1 MPGISLEIR
10 RKCKI
15 CGKVFLVK
23 KLNSQYCSAK
33 CSKIAYKRKCD
44 AEKKETRLQKIAS
57 QVPKIREYISVKE
70 AVAIFGVERD
80 SVYRLVRSGKVNS
93 VNLGKRLIRINR
105 KDMEALLPTRK
116 KIRKE
121 REKPLPKLYSLEP
134 EDCYT
139 INEVCK
145 KYLINDST
153 VWAHVRKYS
162 ILSRGQHK
170 SASDLQNEAE
180 EYVARYR
187 K

>member
-10 RKCKI
+10 RECKI

-23 KLNSQYCSAK
+23 KLDSQYCSAK

-162 ILSRGQHK
+162 IPSRQIGNYVYVPKEDIDNLYK
-170 SASDLQNEAE
+170 SDIL
-180 EYVARYR
+180 
-187 K
+187 

>member
-1 MPGISLEIR
+1 MR
-10 RKCKI
+10 CRKE
-15 CGKVFLVK
+15 GDA
-23 KLNSQYCSAK
+23 S
-33 CSKIAYKRKCD
+33 SKDCFSG
-44 AEKKETRLQKIAS
+44 TQ
-57 QVPKIREYISVKE
+57 IREYISVKE

-93 VNLGKRLIRINR
+93 VNLGKTTHPNQPKGYGGTL
-105 KDMEALLPTRK
+105 AYRK

-162 ILSRGQHK
+162 IPSRQIGNYVYVPKEDIDNLYK
-170 SASDLQNEAE
+170 SDIL
-180 EYVARYR
+180 
-187 K
+187 